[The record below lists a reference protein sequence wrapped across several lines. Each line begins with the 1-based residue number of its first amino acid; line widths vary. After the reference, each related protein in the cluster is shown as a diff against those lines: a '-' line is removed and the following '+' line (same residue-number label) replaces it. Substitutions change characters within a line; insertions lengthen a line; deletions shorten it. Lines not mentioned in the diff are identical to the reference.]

1 MKLSANFDL
10 SELTKSQIAEKK
22 RFTLITPSPG
32 HIDNLKK
39 LCVNV
44 LQPIRS
50 EFDKPVIVSSG
61 YRSGEV
67 NLAIGSSLKSQHI
80 EGKAADIEIPSINN
94 KDLAWW
100 IRNNLEVDQLILEFY
115 KEGEP
120 NSGWVHVSY
129 NEGENRNQYLIAS
142 KNKDGKTQYK
152 PW

>member
-1 MKLSANFDL
+1 LPL
-10 SELTKSQIAEKK
+10 VQ
-22 RFTLITPSPG
+22 
-32 HIDNLKK
+32 
-39 LCVNV
+39 
-44 LQPIRS
+44 
-50 EFDKPVIVSSG
+50 
-61 YRSGEV
+61 
-67 NLAIGSSLKSQHI
+67 KSQHI

>member
-50 EFDKPVIVSSG
+50 EF
-61 YRSGEV
+61 
-67 NLAIGSSLKSQHI
+67 
-80 EGKAADIEIPSINN
+80 
-94 KDLAWW
+94 
-100 IRNNLEVDQLILEFY
+100 
-115 KEGEP
+115 
-120 NSGWVHVSY
+120 
-129 NEGENRNQYLIAS
+129 
-142 KNKDGKTQYK
+142 
-152 PW
+152 